1 MNVSTSGSVPP
12 PYRGKSMRMEMM
24 SSDVASP
31 SLEAGE
37 SKLTVTVN
45 GEVELGT
52 VNK

>member
-1 MNVSTSGSVPP
+1 
-12 PYRGKSMRMEMM
+12 MEMM